1 MNGVIEK
8 AKENF
13 NKTFNKLNKAGGVL
27 LIYDANNVHKDNFKP
42 ILITNSEEQMKKK
55 INEKVSN
62 NPDKYKK
69 VRFVRIQI
77 LGNIDDI
84 GQDDFEFG
92 IGGAFGIGSAFG
104 VDVAFY
110 SLNSF
115 NKITVS
121 ENDAYATFW
130 YTDNILAEKEFSISH
145 VKKAIKILQKGVLI
159 SNPFKIY
166 YIDKLSEYNKLK
178 KIKK

>member
-1 MNGVIEK
+1 MNGIIEK

-13 NKTFNKLNKAGGVL
+13 NKTFDRLNKAGGVL
-27 LIYDANNVHKDNFKP
+27 LIYDANNVNKDNFRP
-42 ILITNSEEQMKKK
+42 ILITNSEAEMKKK
-55 INEKVSN
+55 INKKVSN

-69 VRFVRIQI
+69 VRFVRITI

-84 GQDDFEFG
+84 GEVNFTM
-92 IGGAFGIGSAFG
+92 GIGSAFS
-104 VDVAFY
+104 VSVAFY

-130 YTDNILAEKEFSISH
+130 YTDNILAEKGFSISH

-159 SNPFKIY
+159 SNPFKVY
-166 YIDKLSEYNKLK
+166 YIDKLSEYSKLK

>member
-1 MNGVIEK
+1 MNGIIEK

-13 NKTFNKLNKAGGVL
+13 NKTFDRLNKAGGVL
-27 LIYDANNVHKDNFKP
+27 LIYDANNVNKDNFRP
-42 ILITNSEEQMKKK
+42 ILITNSEAEMKKK
-55 INEKVSN
+55 INKKVSN

-69 VRFVRIQI
+69 VRFVRITI

-84 GQDDFEFG
+84 GEVNFTM
-92 IGGAFGIGSAFG
+92 GIGSAFS
-104 VDVAFY
+104 VSVAFY

-130 YTDNILAEKEFSISH
+130 YTDNILAEKRFSISH

-159 SNPFKIY
+159 SNPFKVY
-166 YIDKLSEYNKLK
+166 YIDKLSEYSKLK

>member
-1 MNGVIEK
+1 MDSNIIEK
-8 AKENF
+8 AKANHKKIMEKF
-13 NKTFNKLNKAGGVL
+13 DKAGGRL
-27 LIYDANNVHKDNFKP
+27 LVYDANNVHKDNFRH
-42 ILITNSEEQMKKK
+42 ILITNAEEQMKKK

-69 VRFVRIQI
+69 VRFVRITI

-84 GQDDFEFG
+84 GLDDFTM
-92 IGGAFGIGSAFG
+92 GIGSGFG

-110 SLNSF
+110 SLNSH
-115 NKITVS
+115 NKITIS

-130 YTDNILAEKEFSISH
+130 YTDNILAEKGFSISH

-159 SNPFKIY
+159 SNPYKVY
-166 YIDKLSEYNKLK
+166 YIDKLSEYAKQK
-178 KIKK
+178 KKKQ

>member
-1 MNGVIEK
+1 MNGIIEK

-13 NKTFNKLNKAGGVL
+13 NKTFDKLNKAGGVL

-55 INEKVSN
+55 INKKVSN

-69 VRFVRIQI
+69 VRFVRITI

-84 GQDDFEFG
+84 GEVNFTM
-92 IGGAFGIGSAFG
+92 GIGSAFS

-115 NKITVS
+115 NKITIS
-121 ENDAYATFW
+121 ENDAYARFW
-130 YTDNILAEKEFSISH
+130 YTDNILAEKGFSISH

-159 SNPFKIY
+159 SNPFKVY
-166 YIDKLSEYNKLK
+166 YIDKLSEYAKLK